1 MTNIIRPLSIHEA
14 SFPIYGDLTPG
25 GGNIVVCLNLTG
37 ELSAEKAKQGLQQ
50 LSQAE
55 ASLRAAIQQADN
67 PKKGYNFIE
76 LNNFDLPFSH
86 HDIGETSCSGKTALQ
101 TEIDKIRTQFLN
113 QSFQLGHLLWRAHL
127 VSDHQQH
134 CLILCINHSVSDG
147 SSVYHLMKRWL
158 LALNSA
164 TDIKATKNE
173 FPSAL
178 WQHMP
183 KRIANLAG
191 AFRSLSVLATFI
203 KAQKLA
209 DKGLSFKSEGN
220 VPIAEHRCRS
230 TYRSLDKTDFTSLL
244 NYSKSKQQGLHG
256 LLSSCLLQV
265 FLEDCKQ
272 RRALDSLA
280 KVFTLPFV
288 TTINARDKFNSNK
301 KSQAVSHVDNAISG
315 CLSSGVT
322 SLVQVDQALIDND
335 YKKQPWQLGEQVSS
349 GVKQALQQD
358 QHWKVLRIYQLAG
371 LKGLKKMFIDS
382 SEKPLATPISFA
394 NLGQVDF
401 DFYINRAAEN
411 NCQPL
416 TVKDYQAYAAF
427 HASGA
432 GINVVASSL
441 KGALTLC
448 FTCPSPVISQK
459 TMNDYADAVVQRL
472 TAWANEQEN
481 QEEQVRKIC

>member
-1 MTNIIRPLSIHEA
+1 
-14 SFPIYGDLTPG
+14 
-25 GGNIVVCLNLTG
+25 
-37 ELSAEKAKQGLQQ
+37 
-50 LSQAE
+50 
-55 ASLRAAIQQADN
+55 
-67 PKKGYNFIE
+67 
-76 LNNFDLPFSH
+76 
-86 HDIGETSCSGKTALQ
+86 
-101 TEIDKIRTQFLN
+101 
-113 QSFQLGHLLWRAHL
+113 
-127 VSDHQQH
+127 
-134 CLILCINHSVSDG
+134 
-147 SSVYHLMKRWL
+147 MKRWL

-173 FPSAL
+173 FPPAL

-183 KRIANLAG
+183 KKIANLSG
-191 AFRSLSVLATFI
+191 AFRSLGVLTTFI

-209 DKGLSFKSEGN
+209 DKGLCFKSEGN

-230 TYRSLDKTDFTSLL
+230 TFRSLNKADFSNLL
-244 NYSKSKQQGLHG
+244 TYSKSKQQGLHG
-256 LLSSCLLQV
+256 LLSSCLLQI

-288 TTINARDKFNSNK
+288 TTVNARDKISSSK
-301 KSQAVSHVDNAISG
+301 KSQTVSQVDNAISG

-322 SLVQVDQALIDND
+322 SLVKVDQARIDND
-335 YKKQPWQLGEQVSS
+335 YKEQPWQLGKQVSS

-401 DFYINRAAEN
+401 NFYINRAAEKN
-411 NCQPL
+411 SQPL
-416 TVKDYQAYAAF
+416 TVTDYQAYAAF

-441 KGALTLC
+441 QGALTLC
-448 FTCPSPVISQK
+448 FTCPSPVMSHK

-472 TAWANEQEN
+472 AAWANEQED
-481 QEEQVRKIC
+481 QVEKEEQVRKIC